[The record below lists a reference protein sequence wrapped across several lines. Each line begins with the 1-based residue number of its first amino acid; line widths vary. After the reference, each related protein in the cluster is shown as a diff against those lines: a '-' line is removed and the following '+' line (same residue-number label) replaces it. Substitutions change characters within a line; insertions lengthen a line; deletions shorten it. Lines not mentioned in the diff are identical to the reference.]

1 MRKIFSI
8 LIILPI
14 ISCVSTKNVAETR
27 NAEVASSNHYEMY
40 KLWRELDIARFTNN
54 ISRVKIVLIPEKNP
68 SAEPDSTNQIYK
80 IYSYFKNE
88 IARRDSG
95 FASLKT
101 DYFNSPD
108 SEKTKLYTDLKSDTK
123 DKEFLS
129 KLENNSYIE
138 LYENMETKSRKALVE
153 SRFYSS
159 QKEFED
165 YLRNRSFSMA
175 AQIEIGDIP
184 DHIAEKHRQNFLS
197 RGINFLIPI
206 SASYNLDYSDR
217 AQDHI
222 GSDKINFKL
231 INVKSGH
238 EIITAQIL
246 NYWGNE

>member
-40 KLWRELDIARFTNN
+40 KLWRELDIARFTND
-54 ISRVKIVLIPEKNP
+54 ISRVKIALIPEKNP
-68 SAEPDSTNQIYK
+68 SAEPDSNNQIYK

-165 YLRNRSFSMA
+165 YLRNRSFGMA
-175 AQIEIGDIP
+175 AQTEIGDIP

-197 RGINFLIPI
+197 KGINFLIHI

-231 INVKSGH
+231 IIVKSGH
-238 EIITAQIL
+238 EITTAQIL